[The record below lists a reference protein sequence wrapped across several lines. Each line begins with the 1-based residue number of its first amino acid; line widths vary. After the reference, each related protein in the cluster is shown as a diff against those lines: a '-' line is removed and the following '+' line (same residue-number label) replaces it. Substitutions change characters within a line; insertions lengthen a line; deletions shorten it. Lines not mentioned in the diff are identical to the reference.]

1 MRYWIVDPQGVIVY
15 KSGVH
20 QLDIDAMQQEIDY
33 QLLQLPVDEEPPAE
47 IPETPALVKA
57 YPNPFNGQVNVNI
70 NLPAADRVEVGVYD
84 VTGRLVATLANESF
98 AAGETQLSWTP
109 SDLAAGVYLLRVR
122 GIQTAPLTQKLVYV
136 K

>member
-1 MRYWIVDPQGVIVY
+1 MRYWIVDPQGIIAY

-20 QLDIDAMQQEIDY
+20 QLDIDALQQEIDY
-33 QLLQLPVDEEPPAE
+33 QLLQLPVDEEDPTIIPNSPA
-47 IPETPALVKA
+47 IIKA
-57 YPNPFNGQVNVNI
+57 YPNPFNGQVNVNV
-70 NLPAADRVEVGVYD
+70 NLPASDRVEVAVFD
-84 VTGRLVATLANESF
+84 VTGRLVATLANETF

-109 SDLAAGVYLLRVR
+109 SNLAAGVYLLRVQ